1 MTVTKYTMVELDPI
15 KELDEIMVFLK
26 DSLNTDKET
35 RFKRLKSTGPYMV
48 FVKAEG
54 IDASVDDLIEKEQ

>member
-48 FVKAEG
+48 FVKAED

>member
-35 RFKRLKSTGPYMV
+35 RFRRIRSTGPWTV
-48 FVKAEG
+48 FVKAEL
-54 IDASVDDLIEKEQ
+54 VDLSIGDLIEKE

>member
-15 KELDEIMVFLK
+15 KEVDEIMALLK

-35 RFKRLKSTGPYMV
+35 RFRCIRSTGTWTV
-48 FVKAEG
+48 FVKAEL
-54 IDASVDDLIEKEQ
+54 VDLSIGDLIEKE

>member
-35 RFKRLKSTGPYMV
+35 RFRRIQSTGPWTV
-48 FVKAEG
+48 FVKAEL
-54 IDASVDDLIEKEQ
+54 VDLSIGDLIEKE